1 MEEAREA
8 FQRLA
13 EAIASVLAFTMNA
26 AIEPLTPTVIFDATP
41 SRKRHEYWQFVQPPF
56 AGLPRHSRVLDDKG
70 FEAVVAALV
79 VNTHTDAIQ
88 RAIGHFRRA
97 VSHTLP
103 GEWLLA
109 VAHGWM
115 GFEALKP
122 VALKQELERLGWTK
136 AQLAAAWGVT
146 TSVLEN
152 EARLRLLFPGR
163 SGLHHRSR
171 NTSNNLEHSLTELG
185 PLHKQ
190 AEKDA
195 MALVTQLRRAILRCL
210 FERVPRSLSRSE
222 LSRPHPSAPL
232 QRFMRA
238 VLIGSVDDLA
248 PPDLQYPHFDLVWE
262 PTEVE
267 LTPTGAYTANHNMT
281 GTVRLGSG
289 ARVTQISTEIW
300 GPPNAK

>member
-1 MEEAREA
+1 MRRYVAALRAFSAVRLPPGHDVAMSADTPYGTARVRIRTTYESYGTGEVPRAIWFEVVGEAPTMEEAREA

-185 PLHKQ
+185 P
-190 AEKDA
+190 
-195 MALVTQLRRAILRCL
+195 
-210 FERVPRSLSRSE
+210 
-222 LSRPHPSAPL
+222 
-232 QRFMRA
+232 
-238 VLIGSVDDLA
+238 G
-248 PPDLQYPHFDLVWE
+248 
-262 PTEVE
+262 
-267 LTPTGAYTANHNMT
+267 
-281 GTVRLGSG
+281 
-289 ARVTQISTEIW
+289 
-300 GPPNAK
+300 